1 MDFSA
6 RDPADWRPT
15 FGRES
20 MREPSATPPA
30 SPAAATVPI
39 SAGVFAFLATLPT
52 DSPALPAAEPMEPP
66 TPLSVCVTPLV
77 DCREADEPDLAPRDL
92 LWLDRVFRGERF
104 VLAERLLLD
113 DARALR
119 VGALLGELR
128 VRAGELPLLR
138 VLRRLLVRA
147 GALPLLRDAPAERA
161 RGRVFVWA
169 IWTHL
174 PH

>member
-1 MDFSA
+1 LLLV
-6 RDPADWRPT
+6 
-15 FGRES
+15 GR
-20 MREPSATPPA
+20 
-30 SPAAATVPI
+30 
-39 SAGVFAFLATLPT
+39 FA
-52 DSPALPAAEPMEPP
+52 
-66 TPLSVCVTPLV
+66 LV
-77 DCREADEPDLAPRDL
+77 
-92 LWLDRVFRGERF
+92 G
-104 VLAERLLLD
+104 RLLLVGRLALD

-119 VGALLGELR
+119 VGALLGELL